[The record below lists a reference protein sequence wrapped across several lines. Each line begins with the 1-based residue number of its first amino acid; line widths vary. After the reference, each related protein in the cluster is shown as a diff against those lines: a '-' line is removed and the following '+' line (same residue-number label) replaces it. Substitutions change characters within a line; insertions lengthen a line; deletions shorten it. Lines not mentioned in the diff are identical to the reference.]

1 MPDTG
6 YCTVDDVR
14 RAKQDSELTGELVSV
29 NNEIV
34 VDAITAQTEWLE
46 KKLSRHWYV
55 STRPDE
61 DTHGLLP
68 IGPKSRDDEE
78 DIPTGGASIVGEP
91 VTPKTWQGS
100 YTRIELDRRDA
111 ESITELL
118 VRTPDGYEDWVGS
131 SEYSGGTWPD
141 ALGDDYYLRINNG
154 GVSQLYLDTENL
166 LDEDDEPLLES
177 YSNAVYVT
185 FDYGHEGIPD
195 TVRKAVAM
203 RACAKLLIDDESAL
217 GIPDNG
223 QLVNPESKKQAM
235 ESAAEELLE
244 VYL

>member
-1 MPDTG
+1 MPTG

-14 RAKQDSELTGELVSV
+14 RAKQEGELTGELVSKD
-29 NNEIV
+29 NEIV

-46 KKLSRHWYV
+46 KSLSRHWYV

-61 DTHGLLP
+61 DTHELLP
-68 IGPKSRDDEE
+68 TGPKSRNDEE

-91 VTPKTWQGS
+91 TTPKTWQGS

-111 ESITELL
+111 QAVSELL
-118 VRTPDGYEDWVGS
+118 VRTPDGYEDWVT
-131 SEYSGGTWPD
+131 EYEGGEWSD
-141 ALGDDYYLRINNG
+141 ALGDDYYVRVNNG
-154 GVSQLYLDTENL
+154 GVSQLYLDVENL
-166 LDEDDEPLLES
+166 YDADEEEYKLDTF
-177 YSNAVYVT
+177 SNAVYVT

-203 RACAKLLIDDESAL
+203 RACAKLLIDDEAAL

-244 VYL
+244 VYR